1 MKSYKQQLAAF
12 AMVFGIIVIGNI
24 VIAAQ
29 RPDNGPDREISAADR
44 AKVIDAVFENI
55 NRSYVFPETAKQMES
70 HVRGLVKN
78 GEYDSISSGRKL
90 AERLTEDLQSISKDK
105 HLRVRFS
112 YDVLPIR
119 SRNDRPSED
128 EIAERSRFMK
138 DVNYGFEKVE
148 RMAGNIGYVEFRG
161 FFDAESGADTVAAAM
176 NFLANTDSMIIDLR
190 RNGGG
195 SPMMVALISS
205 YLFGKEKVH
214 LNDLYWREGDRTDEF
229 WTMPDRVKGSRYE
242 GKDVYIL
249 TSNYTFSG
257 AEEFTYNLK
266 NLKRATVVG
275 ETTGGGA
282 HPGGTFRLTDHFS
295 AFISTGRAINPITKT
310 NWEGTGVT
318 PHVPV
323 SKELALDTAYKMA
336 LEEQLKTETDENQ
349 KRALQNLINKTAQ
362 KLAEANKTMAAG
374 K

>member
-1 MKSYKQQLAAF
+1 MNTFRQQIACAALTL
-12 AMVFGIIVIGNI
+12 GIIVIGNI

-29 RPDNGPDREISAADR
+29 QPENAPDRNISASDR
-44 AKVIDAVFENI
+44 AKVIDSVFENI
-55 NRSYVFPETAKQMES
+55 NRTYVFPEMAKKMEA
-70 HVRGLVKN
+70 HVRGLVGK
-78 GEYDSISSGRKL
+78 GEYDSVTSGQKL
-90 AERLTEDLQSISKDK
+90 AEKLTEDLQSVSKDG

-112 YDVLPIR
+112 YETLPVR
-119 SRNDRPSED
+119 SRNDQPSEAEID
-128 EIAERSRFMK
+128 ERKQFMK
-138 DVNYGFEKVE
+138 NVNYGFEKVE
-148 RMAGNIGYVEFRG
+148 RMAGNIGYLEFRG
-161 FFDAESGADTVAAAM
+161 FFDHESGADTVAAAM
-176 NFLANTDSMIIDLR
+176 NFLSNTDAMIIDLR

-205 YLFGKEKVH
+205 YLFGEEKVH

-229 WTMPDRVKGSRYE
+229 WTMPERVKGPRYE
-242 GKDVYIL
+242 GKDIYIL
-249 TSNYTFSG
+249 TSKYTFSG

-266 NLKRATVVG
+266 NLKRATVIG

-282 HPGGTFRLTDHFS
+282 HPGGTVRLTDHFS
-295 AFISTGRAINPITKT
+295 AFIPTGRAINPITKT

-323 SKELALDTAYKMA
+323 SQEIALDTAYKLA

-349 KRALQNLINKTAQ
+349 KRALQRLIDKTAQ
-362 KLAEANKTMAAG
+362 KLAEADKTVAAG

>member
-29 RPDNGPDREISAADR
+29 QRENGPDREISAADR